1 MKAPVRRL
9 ALVGPL
15 PPPYGGMA
23 NQTRQLARLLEDEG
37 VAVEIVQSNAPY
49 RPAWIGRVPVVR
61 AGFRLVPYLVAL
73 WRAAGRNPLFHVMAN
88 SGWSW
93 HLFAAPAVWIAWL
106 RGRAVVLNYR
116 GGEAEAFFRRSF
128 RRVAPTLRRCHDIVV
143 PSRFLEH
150 VFARFGVKVT
160 VVPNPVDLA
169 RFQDEKNEP
178 AASGPNL
185 IVTRNLES
193 IYGIDTAIRAFA
205 SLAGRYPAARLWIA
219 GSGPLRGELET
230 LARNLGLE
238 GRVIFTGRLPPEEV
252 VDLYRRAHVLVNPS
266 RVDNAPNAL
275 LEAMAAGVPIVSTRA
290 GGVPYLVKDGETALL
305 VPVDDPAALA
315 EAVARVLDDARL
327 RQALIDAGWRQ
338 VRAHRWEAVRARLF
352 DSYARA
358 LRVAGG
364 RRNDASA

>member
-37 VAVEIVQSNAPY
+37 ITVEIVQSNAPY
-49 RPAWIGRVPVVR
+49 RPAWIGRVPTVR
-61 AGFRLVPYLVAL
+61 AGFRLVPYLAAL

-93 HLFAAPAVWIAWL
+93 HLFAAPAVWIASL

-128 RRVAPTLRRCHDIVV
+128 RWVAPTLRRCHEIVV
-143 PSRFLEH
+143 PSRFLQQI
-150 VFARFGVKVT
+150 FGRFRVAVT
-160 VVPNPVDLA
+160 VVPNVVDLT
-169 RFQDEKNEP
+169 RFQGERD
-178 AASGPNL
+178 ASEAGPNL
-185 IVTRNLES
+185 IVTRNLEA

-219 GSGPLRGELET
+219 GSGPLRDELE
-230 LARNLGLE
+230 AQVRDLGLE

-252 VDLYRRAHVLVNPS
+252 AALYRRADVLVNPS

-290 GGVPYLVKDGETALL
+290 GGVPYLVEDGETALL
-305 VPVDDPAALA
+305 VPVDDPTALA
-315 EAVARVLDDARL
+315 EAVARVLDDDGL
-327 RQALIDAGWRQ
+327 RQVLVDAGRRQ

-358 LRVAGG
+358 LRAAGG
-364 RRNDASA
+364 RRNDAPA